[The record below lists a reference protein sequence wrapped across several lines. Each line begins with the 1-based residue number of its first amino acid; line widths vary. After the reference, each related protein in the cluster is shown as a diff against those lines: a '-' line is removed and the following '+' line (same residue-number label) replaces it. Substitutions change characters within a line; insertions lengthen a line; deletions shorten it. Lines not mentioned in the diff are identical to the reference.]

1 MEKLYYA
8 NIGDGEVVVSGVEI
22 LVRKIRPILL
32 MQKLEYVTKPSTPS
46 PKEHQEAGRERV
58 EGVNP
63 CSVVLAAVLP
73 ARVLQ
78 CGSCIYEDELAVV
91 FYSLFFGYI

>member
-63 CSVVLAAVLP
+63 CCVVLATMSWRLGHTGP
-73 ARVLQ
+73 T
-78 CGSCIYEDELAVV
+78 GP
-91 FYSLFFGYI
+91 

>member
-32 MQKLEYVTKPSTPS
+32 MQKLEYVTKPST
-46 PKEHQEAGRERV
+46 A
-58 EGVNP
+58 
-63 CSVVLAAVLP
+63 
-73 ARVLQ
+73 
-78 CGSCIYEDELAVV
+78 
-91 FYSLFFGYI
+91 